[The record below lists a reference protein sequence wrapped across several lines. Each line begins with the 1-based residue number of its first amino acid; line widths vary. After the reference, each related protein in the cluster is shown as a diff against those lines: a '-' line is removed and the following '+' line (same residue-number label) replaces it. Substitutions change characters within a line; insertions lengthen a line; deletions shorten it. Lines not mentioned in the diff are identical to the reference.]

1 MPANNPNKRSS
12 IFLRFKDKLNS
23 NKGSPEVEKEI
34 PQDELPPQ
42 RKQQPTFK
50 SPSFKPRRQPEKV
63 IPRPRVPLPSFAEVV
78 PHNPREKIPAS
89 EPRDCRQMLRELYA
103 LNIFILN
110 CTHVFEANKPLIKEK
125 EQRAAAALTDMRQRV
140 ETWLAIEGDWTEK
153 EMQTI
158 IEIHELIKEMQP
170 IPVAFDQ
177 GEEVPSDRNDT
188 ASMATS
194 YA

>member
-1 MPANNPNKRSS
+1 MPANNPNKRAS
-12 IFLRFKDKLNS
+12 IFLKFKDAFNGGAGNPK
-23 NKGSPEVEKEI
+23 EKEKASRDEI
-34 PQDELPPQ
+34 PSV
-42 RKQQPTFK
+42 KQPTFK
-50 SPSFKPRRQPEKV
+50 SPSFKPRKPFERA
-63 IPRPRVPLPSFAEVV
+63 IPTRPRVPLPSYAEIV

-89 EPRDCRQMLRELYA
+89 EPRECRQMLRELYA

-110 CTHVFEANKPLIKEK
+110 CTHVFEANKPLIREK

-170 IPVAFDQ
+170 IPVPFDQ
-177 GEEVPSDRNDT
+177 GEEIPSDRNDT